1 MWKETVQSN
10 TDGSFERML
19 QIIRETFLES
29 QFEQR
34 TLSSCAVHHI
44 LSGNRLHLQHGP
56 IDLVIVVD
64 ASERIRIDAFSL
76 AIQRFDTILEE
87 LVAELQWLRSPWN
100 KDFPRLQCSVA
111 KRMVT
116 AVKGLDDFI
125 TPMAAVAGAVA
136 DEIRDTIIQVHGLE
150 RVMVNNGGDIAFW
163 LKENARL
170 RLAVINDPNTPKLDA
185 EVEIDFKSPIRGV
198 ATSGWKGR
206 SQSLGVADAVTV
218 LAPTAAHADAT
229 ATLIA
234 NAVNINHPA
243 IIRKPASELV
253 DDSDLG
259 EFLVTI
265 EVGQL
270 PDSGVNE
277 ALEKGIERAK
287 YFINQ
292 GWIEIAYLSLQ
303 KNTRIVQNLESRK
316 S

>member
-1 MWKETVQSN
+1 MQSN
-10 TDGSFERML
+10 ADDSFGRML
-19 QIIRETFLES
+19 QMPQETFLEP
-29 QFEQR
+29 QFAQG
-34 TLSSCAVHHI
+34 TSNSNAVHRI
-44 LSGNRLHLQHGP
+44 LSANRLHLQHGP
-56 IDLVIVVD
+56 IDLLIIVD
-64 ASERIRIDAFSL
+64 ASEKDRINAFSF
-76 AIQRFDTILEE
+76 AVQRFDTILEE

-100 KDFPRLQCSVA
+100 KDFPELQSSVA

-116 AVKGLDDFI
+116 AVQGLDDFI

-136 DEIRDTIIQVHGLE
+136 DEIRDTMIQAHGLE
-150 RVMVNNGGDIAFW
+150 RVMVNNGGDIALW

-170 RLAVINDPNTPKLDA
+170 RLGVINNPDIPTLDA
-185 EVEIDFKSPIRGV
+185 EVEIDFQSPVRGV

-206 SQSLGVADAVTV
+206 SQSLGIADAVTV
-218 LAPTAAHADAT
+218 LAPTTAHADAA

-253 DDSDLG
+253 DNSDLG

-265 EVGQL
+265 EVGRL

-277 ALEKGIERAK
+277 ALERGIERAK

-292 GWIEIAYLSLQ
+292 GWIETAYLSLQ
-303 KNTRIVQNLESRK
+303 QNTRIVQNPESRK